1 MSRNGNQSKYD
12 PDNPPVI
19 LAVTAHP
26 DDESF
31 GMGGTLALYARRG
44 AKVVLICATRGE
56 AGIMEANYL
65 EGFDSPAARRESELR
80 CAAKKLGLADVF
92 FLDYRD
98 SGMKGSPDN
107 QHPNSL
113 FMAPLEEVSGKITGY
128 IRRLCPQVVIT
139 FDPIGGYYHPDH
151 IKIHQATVK
160 AFSDAADPQYVDP
173 DGQPP
178 FQPAKLY
185 YHIIPRG
192 MLRLMVRLMPLVGRD
207 PTRFGQNKD
216 INLKAI
222 ADVRFPTHAVVDYH
236 SVAEIREEAA
246 RCHSSQGGGSLTSG
260 PLLSLIRRRFASK
273 DQYMRAYPEPVNG
286 HVEKD
291 LLEGIV

>member
-1 MSRNGNQSKYD
+1 MSRNGKQLQYD
-12 PDNPPVI
+12 LKHPPVI

-44 AKVVLICATRGE
+44 AKVYLICATRGE
-56 AGIMEANYL
+56 AGMMEANYL

-80 CAAKKLGLADVF
+80 CAAQHLGLAEVF

-107 QHPNSL
+107 QHPSSL
-113 FMAPLEEVSGKITGY
+113 FMAPRDEVAGKIAGY

-151 IKIHQATVK
+151 IKIHEATVQ
-160 AFSDAADPQYVDP
+160 AFSAAADPNFVDP
-173 DGQPP
+173 DDQSP
-178 FQPAKLY
+178 FQSKKLY
-185 YHIIPRG
+185 YHTIPHT

-207 PTRFGQNKD
+207 PTKFGQNQD

-222 ADVRFPTHAVVDYH
+222 ADVRFPTHAVIDYR
-236 SVAEIREEAA
+236 SVAELREEAA
-246 RCHSSQGGGSLTSG
+246 RCHGSQGGGSLTSG
-260 PLLSLIRRRFASK
+260 PLMSLIRRRFASK

-286 HVEKD
+286 HMERD
-291 LLEGIV
+291 LFEGIL